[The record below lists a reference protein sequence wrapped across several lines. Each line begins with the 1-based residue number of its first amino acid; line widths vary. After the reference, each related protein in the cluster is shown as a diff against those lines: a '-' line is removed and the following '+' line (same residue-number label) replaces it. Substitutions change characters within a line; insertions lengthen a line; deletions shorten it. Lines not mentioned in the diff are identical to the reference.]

1 MKKFVLL
8 SISLLSI
15 LAVQATD
22 ITVNNII
29 YTVSEDGTS
38 AYVSSNMGRQYLVDN
53 IVIEDSVTSDSI
65 TFYPV
70 TSIANYAFNSCW
82 NFTGVT
88 IPQSVTS
95 IGLGA
100 FSGCNAL
107 TSINLPEGLTFVG
120 NSAFSNTAIPTI
132 TIPMSLTNIEWGAFG
147 ACLDLTQF
155 IVPAEHPRYSA
166 LNGVLFTKN
175 QDTIVA
181 YPNASGTSYTIPSSV
196 TTIGSY
202 AFIWSRDMTSIT
214 IPSSVV
220 TICRGAFQSCNNVST
235 IAIPSS
241 VRTIEKEAFYACC
254 YIESWVL
261 PEGLLTIGENAFNWN
276 WSLKTLTIPSTVT
289 SIGSGAFALCYA
301 LSSLTISSTGAIGA
315 NAFKDCRTLL
325 SVTIPEGVT
334 SIGDN
339 AFSGCY
345 GFKSVSIPSTVTQIG
360 EYAFA
365 YCTGL
370 KRIEIPQDLKVI
382 ASGTFSGCA
391 VLDSVTIPES
401 VTSIGRN
408 AFASCSALDSIAI
421 PSSVNYVGEY
431 AFNGTPW
438 FNNQPDGLIYAG
450 LVAYKYKGTMPE
462 NTAITLIEETK
473 GISGY
478 AFENCTGL
486 TSMTIPAG
494 VISIGPL
501 AFRGCTALT
510 GIVVDESSENFST
523 EEGVLFTKNIDTI
536 LCYPIG
542 RTATSYVLPSTVTVI
557 NDNAFLNCVTL
568 TEVSIPEGVS
578 LIGEYAFSGCSG
590 LASLTLPLS
599 VDSICIY
606 GFYDCGGLRN
616 IYCINPTPINID
628 YPGQFGNIDVF
639 IGVPKYACTLHVPVG
654 SLAAYQS
661 AGGWDDFG
669 AIVDDVLAVPSL
681 TEASF
686 TLFTESDGIV
696 IRNAKPGA
704 IINIYTSDGT
714 LLLIKSVDGF
724 EQRFTLP
731 SGSLYFVK
739 IGIETIKVAL

>member
-1 MKKFVLL
+1 MKKSVLL
-8 SISLLSI
+8 SISLLSA
-15 LAVQATD
+15 LAIQATD

-29 YTVSEDGTS
+29 YTVSEDGAS
-38 AYVSSNMGRQYLVDN
+38 AYVSYNMGRQYLVGT
-53 IVIEDSVTSDSI
+53 IIIEDSVTADSV

-70 TSIANYAFNSCW
+70 TSIGANALNSCW
-82 NFTGVT
+82 NFTEVI
-88 IPQSVTS
+88 IPPTVTS
-95 IGLGA
+95 IGGGA

-107 TSINLPEGLTFVG
+107 ASVILPEGLTFLG
-120 NSAFSNTAIPTI
+120 NGAFSNTAIPTI
-132 TIPMSLTNIEWGAFG
+132 TIPMSLTTIEGGAFG
-147 ACLDLTQF
+147 AALDLTQF

-175 QDTIVA
+175 QDTILA
-181 YPNASGTSYTIPSSV
+181 YPNARGSSYTIPSSV
-196 TTIGSY
+196 TTIGPY

-235 IAIPSS
+235 ITIPSS

-276 WSLKTLTIPSTVT
+276 WSLTSLTIPSTVT
-289 SIGSGAFALCYA
+289 SIGSGAFGLCYA
-301 LSSLTISSTGAIGA
+301 LSSLTISSTGSIGA
-315 NAFKDCRTLL
+315 NAFKDCRNLL

-345 GFKSVSIPSTVTQIG
+345 GFQSVSIPSTVTQIG
-360 EYAFA
+360 ESAFA
-365 YCTGL
+365 NCTGL
-370 KRIEIPQDLKVI
+370 KRIAIPQNIQKI

-391 VLDSVTIPES
+391 VLDSVTIPEG

-408 AFASCSALDSIAI
+408 AFASCSSLDSIAI
-421 PSSVNYVGEY
+421 PSSVNSIGEY
-431 AFNGTPW
+431 ALNGTPW
-438 FNNQPDGLIYAG
+438 FDNQPDGLVYAG

-462 NTAITLIEETK
+462 NTAITLTEQTK

-478 AFENCTGL
+478 AFDYCTGL

-494 VISIGPL
+494 VSSIGPY

-510 GIVVDESSENFST
+510 GIVVDESSANFSSK
-523 EEGVLFTKNIDTI
+523 EGVLFTKNIDTI

-542 RTATSYVLPSTVTVI
+542 KTATSYLLPSTVTVI
-557 NDNAFLNCVTL
+557 NDNAFFNCTTL
-568 TEVSIPEGVS
+568 TSVSIPEGVT

-599 VDSICIY
+599 VDSIGLY
-606 GFYDCGGLRN
+606 GFYDCGGLRH
-616 IYCINPTPINID
+616 IYSMNPLPINIE
-628 YPGQFGNIDVF
+628 YPGMFGNIDVF
-639 IGVPKYACTLHVPVG
+639 IGVPKYGCTLHVPVG
-654 SLAAYQS
+654 SLVAYQTT
-661 AGGWDDFG
+661 GGWKDFG
-669 AIVDDVLAVPSL
+669 AIVDDILAVPSISETSL
-681 TEASF
+681 IIVTDGNDILIKNLEPG
-686 TLFTESDGIV
+686 TL
-696 IRNAKPGA
+696 
-704 IINIYTSDGT
+704 INIYTSDGAQ
-714 LLLIKSVDGF
+714 LLKKYADES

-731 SGSLYFVK
+731 SGVLYFVK
-739 IGIETIKVAL
+739 VGNQTVKVAL